1 MARTL
6 LLDMSSDKDAR
17 ALRRMLAKRRSK
29 GEAEL
34 ESARGIIDDV
44 RTRGD
49 RAVFEY
55 TQSFDKVS
63 LTARSVRLD
72 SGTFAARAREVPA
85 DLKAAIRGAAAR
97 IRAYHQRQALRP
109 FKMKTAEGVL
119 SQEIRPLRRVGVYVP
134 GGHTVYPSSVLM
146 NVIPAQVAGVD
157 EIVVVTPPRGE
168 LNPVLAYTFSL
179 LKLTEVYQIGG
190 AQAVAALALGTRSV
204 PRVDKIVGPGRNIV
218 ALAKQLV
225 YGLVDID
232 MIAGS
237 SEIAILAD
245 SAAPPR
251 LIALDML
258 SQAEHGSGD
267 ELAVLITESR
277 AVARRVAK
285 ELEQLVADSP
295 VRTVLAKLPSSALTI
310 CITPSRERSIALVN
324 ELAPEH
330 LQIMTTSCRRDLKQV
345 RNAGAVFLGENTPVP
360 LGDYYVGTNHVLPTA
375 GAARYA
381 SGLGTDDFQK
391 RMSVAEVTRGG
402 IARAASR
409 VAAIARAEAFE
420 HHAMSV
426 EARLDGSAGKRNS
439 RREV

>member
-1 MARTL
+1 MARTVL
-6 LLDMSSDKDAR
+6 FDMSSDKDAR

-29 GEAEL
+29 GEAQL
-34 ESARGIIDDV
+34 ETARKIINDV
-44 RTRGD
+44 RARGD

-55 TQSFDKVS
+55 TRSFDKVS
-63 LTARSVRLD
+63 LSARTVRLD
-72 SGTFAARAREVPA
+72 PSTFAERAREVPA
-85 DLKAAIRGAAAR
+85 GLKTAIREAAKR
-97 IRAYHQRQALRP
+97 IKAYHRRQLLKP
-109 FKMKTAEGVL
+109 FRMKTAEGVL
-119 SQEIRPLRRVGVYVP
+119 SQEIRPLHRVGVYVP

-146 NVIPAQVAGVD
+146 NVIPAQVAGVE
-157 EIVVVTPPRGE
+157 EIAVVTPPRGE
-168 LNPVLAYTFSL
+168 LNPALAFTFSL

-190 AQAVAALALGTRSV
+190 AQAVAALALGTRGI

-245 SAAPPR
+245 STAPPR
-251 LIALDML
+251 LVALDML

-267 ELAVLITESR
+267 ELAVCITESK

-285 ELEQLVADSP
+285 ELERLAGESP
-295 VRTVLAKLPSSALTI
+295 VRAVLDNLPQSALTI
-310 CITPSRERSIALVN
+310 CVTGSRERSIALVN

-330 LQIMTTSCRRDLKQV
+330 LQIMTKSYRSDLKQV
-345 RNAGAVFLGENTPVP
+345 RNAGAIFLGEHTPVP
-360 LGDYYVGTNHVLPTA
+360 LGDYYIGTNHVLPTA

-391 RMSVAEVTRGG
+391 RISVAEASRGG
-402 IARAASR
+402 VRRAAPR
-409 VAAIARAEAFE
+409 VAAMARAEAFE

-426 EARLDGSAGKRNS
+426 EARG
-439 RREV
+439 E